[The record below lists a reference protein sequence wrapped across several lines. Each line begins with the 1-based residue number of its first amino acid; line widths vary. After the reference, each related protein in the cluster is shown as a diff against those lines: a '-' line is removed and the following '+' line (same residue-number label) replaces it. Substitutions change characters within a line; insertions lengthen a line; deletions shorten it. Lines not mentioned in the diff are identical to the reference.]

1 MKTYHFDLVL
11 DEPTTDDQD
20 ERLFDRFGGHVSSA
34 VANGVP
40 LLYLHLVAPSM
51 DDAVREAIS
60 GTRELGIRVQRIE
73 LDPEIFQSEAA

>member
-1 MKTYHFDLVL
+1 MKTYHFEFVL

-20 ERLFDRFGGHVSSA
+20 ERLFDRFDGHVSSA

-40 LLYLHLVAPSM
+40 LLYLHLVATSM
-51 DDAVREAIS
+51 DDALREAIS
-60 GTRELGIRVQRIE
+60 GTRELGGRVQRIE